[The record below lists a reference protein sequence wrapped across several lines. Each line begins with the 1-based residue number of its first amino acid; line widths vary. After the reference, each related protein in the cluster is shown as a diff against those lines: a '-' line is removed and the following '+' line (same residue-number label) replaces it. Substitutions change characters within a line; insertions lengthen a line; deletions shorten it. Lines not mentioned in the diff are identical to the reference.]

1 MSMEQKKG
9 NFLSQVLAFL
19 LALGAGAAPGQRLR
33 RAGEPQRDFGPISSS
48 DLATHFGGKYV
59 LEFQVIKFHLLR

>member
-1 MSMEQKKG
+1 MIEHGTKKVS
-9 NFLSQVLAFL
+9 FLSQVLAFL

-48 DLATHFGGKYV
+48 DLATHFGGKEV
-59 LEFQVIKFHLLR
+59 